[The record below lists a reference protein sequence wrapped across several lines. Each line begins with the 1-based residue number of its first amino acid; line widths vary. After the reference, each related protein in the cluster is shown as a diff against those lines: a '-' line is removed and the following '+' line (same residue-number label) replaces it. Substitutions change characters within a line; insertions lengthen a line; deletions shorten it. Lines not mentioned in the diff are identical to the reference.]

1 MQVTIAKL
9 CGAALRTL
17 GRWTDIGPLVV
28 RIVFGYFWFETGLA
42 KIQNLDGFANRFVE
56 WGIPFP
62 HVNAALSAWT
72 ELIGGALIFL
82 GLFTRL
88 TAVPMIINMIVAI
101 ALVVIKNVGSI
112 DDFVELDEVVYIFIF
127 LWLLMAGPGRYSLDH
142 LLVRAL
148 VIERVPSTR

>member
-1 MQVTIAKL
+1 MKETIARW
-9 CGAALRTL
+9 CGAALRVLDRRADL
-17 GRWTDIGPLVV
+17 GALVV

-42 KIQNLDGFANRFVE
+42 KVQNLDGFTNRFVE

-62 HVNAALSAWT
+62 HFNAALSAWT

-112 DDFVELDEVVYIFIF
+112 DDFVELDEVVYILIF
-127 LWLLMAGPGRYSLDH
+127 FWLLMAGPGRYSLDH
-142 LLVRAL
+142 PLARAL
-148 VIERVPSTR
+148 GIERRPAGR

>member
-1 MQVTIAKL
+1 MQATIAKL
-9 CGAALRTL
+9 CGAALRIL
-17 GRWTDIGPLVV
+17 NRWTDIGPLVV
-28 RIVFGYFWFETGLA
+28 RIAFGYFWFETGLA

-62 HVNAALSAWT
+62 HFNAALSAWT

-112 DDFVELDEVVYIFIF
+112 DDFVELDEVVYILIF
-127 LWLLMAGPGRYSLDH
+127 FWLLMAGPGRYSLDH

-148 VIERVPSTR
+148 GIERVPSGR